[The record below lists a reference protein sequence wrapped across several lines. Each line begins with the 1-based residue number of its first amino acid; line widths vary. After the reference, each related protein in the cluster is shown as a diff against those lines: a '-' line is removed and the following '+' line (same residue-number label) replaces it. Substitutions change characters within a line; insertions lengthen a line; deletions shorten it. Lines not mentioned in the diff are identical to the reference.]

1 MCNRMPLVVCLA
13 TILQLLS
20 PTPSTAEE
28 TRLFDGRSLD
38 GWTFHQQKEKTE
50 QVESPWLA
58 SRGMLI
64 CRGTASGYLIH
75 ETDLEDY
82 VLTFQ
87 LRTMTTQ
94 EGNGMAIGSLGS
106 VYVNATPE
114 EGAFRAPKSIEVSL
128 RQPGDVFLRDLD
140 EKSRRDGKTWAFR
153 APRGADEAKR
163 EMGEWNRVKLI
174 SNGERLTVILNDRIV
189 NQVDPI
195 NRTRGAVAI
204 RSDRGF
210 AAAPTFYRDLVA
222 RPVTDA
228 DRALEQT
235 AAAQLAG
242 VKRALAEKAATEKA
256 EREAAE
262 RMQAETQN
270 RLAKVWSDTPVTQDV
285 DFKADVTALPYP
297 PKLRDIEF
305 DATFDS
311 IEFESPLS
319 LPALSEFYRTE
330 MARRGWRVVET
341 NIEEDEVTVVY
352 RHEKAEVELN
362 LDESSDGVEVSLDC
376 EKLSFDKADDPAA
389 LVKIGVPQPPAYLF
403 LQRELRAPQ
412 GYRGEEYEDGESRS
426 FKSTLPLPE
435 LYEFLTKQLRQKGYR
450 ETRRPIVT
458 KKRRYSEFA
467 KGGVEISVN
476 AFKHKIGSRVEI
488 TLEED

>member
-1 MCNRMPLVVCLA
+1 MPTRPHIIGSVLLTLQVLVA
-13 TILQLLS
+13 
-20 PTPSTAEE
+20 PPSLAEE
-28 TRLFDGRSLD
+28 TRLFDGKSLG
-38 GWTFHQQKEKTE
+38 GWSFHQQGDKPTKAPA
-50 QVESPWLA
+50 PWFVQ
-58 SRGMLI
+58 RGMLI
-64 CRGTASGYLIH
+64 SSGTASGYLIH
-75 ETDLEDY
+75 KTELEDY

-106 VYVNATPE
+106 VYLNAVPV
-114 EGAFRAPKSIEVSL
+114 EGAFNAPKSIEVSL
-128 RQPGDVFLRDLD
+128 RQPGDVFFRDLD
-140 EKSRRDGKTWAFR
+140 EQSRRNGKTWAFR
-153 APRGADEAKR
+153 APRGSEDAQH

-174 SNGERLTVILNDRIV
+174 SHGKRLTVVLNDRIV

-210 AAAPTFYRDLVA
+210 AIAPTFYRDFLV
-222 RPVTDA
+222 RPVTEA
-228 DRALEQT
+228 DRALERT
-235 AAAQLAG
+235 AAAQLTG
-242 VKRALAEKAATEKA
+242 VKRALAEKAAAEKA

-262 RMQAETQN
+262 RLRAETQN
-270 RLAKVWSDTPVTQDV
+270 RLAKVWSDTPVAQEV

-297 PKLRDIEF
+297 AELREIEF

-319 LPALSEFYRTE
+319 LSTLSEFYRTE

-341 NIEEDEVTVVY
+341 DIEEDEVTVVY
-352 RHEKAEVELN
+352 RYGKAEVELN
-362 LDESSDGVEVSLDC
+362 LDESSDGVDVSLDC
-376 EKLSFDKADDPAA
+376 EKLSFDRADDPAA
-389 LVKIGVPQPPAYLF
+389 LVKIGVPQPQAYLF
-403 LQRELRAPQ
+403 LQHELQAPQ

-458 KKRRYSEFA
+458 KKRRYSEFV
-467 KGGVEISVN
+467 KGGREISVN